1 MLSYLSYY
9 FIEDSTNKKER
20 LYVAFRLHL
29 LMLLIGFP
37 VGILVTLISPAME
50 SGELN
55 LGLGMLYNM
64 MWVPFFWGFMFTGPM
79 RTLPPKKS
87 PFLYSIPQKPNYI
100 LLAVSIVL
108 ILVDIFVFGPGVFF

>member
-1 MLSYLSYY
+1 
-9 FIEDSTNKKER
+9 
-20 LYVAFRLHL
+20 
-29 LMLLIGFP
+29 MLLIGFP